1 MKSQFQTLSFL
12 SHYSPKSDLDRE
24 FIVSFLEKR
33 FRITP
38 KTLIFAPESTKT
50 TLDTQS
56 FIQWFESGQSA
67 GKVAKMGIV
76 VIMVGDCTI
85 TEAKI
90 IGKLTEKGIETCAVS
105 VGHSEISE
113 ASDDEIRKFQL
124 ELLKA
129 HLQFSPDTLTLTPKY
144 VPQNGEKVVFYNSDR
159 SMRGLGIIRNID
171 PDSQDVEFF
180 CYFIYPGPNTQ
191 RKVGYNMH
199 ECGIANL
206 IEHTFEPML
215 DDEKRCTEGNGIA
228 CYRRLKRE
236 LEAEG
241 KIWKDKLRR
250 VEPAQPCVEKG
261 QTYYYISDKMEV
273 VQEME
278 KGTPTSKFRYYA
290 GNYFRTR
297 EAALKMLGKWND
309 CICDYLASP
318 SWPEIAD

>member
-1 MKSQFQTLSFL
+1 MKSQFQTLAFL
-12 SHYSPKSDLDRE
+12 SNYTPKSELDRE

-76 VIMVGDCTI
+76 VIMVGECTMK
-85 TEAKI
+85 EAKI
-90 IGKLTEKGIETCAVS
+90 IGKMTEKGIEPCSQCVC
-105 VGHSEISE
+105 HSEITE
-113 ASDDEIRKFQL
+113 ASEDEIKHFQL
-124 ELLKA
+124 ALLKS
-129 HLQFSPDTLTLTPKY
+129 HLQFNPDTLTLTPKY
-144 VPQNGEKVVFYNSDR
+144 IPQNGEKVVFYNCDR
-159 SMRGLGIIRNID
+159 SVRGLGIIRNID
-171 PDSQDVEFF
+171 PESQDVEFF
-180 CYFIYPGPNTQ
+180 CYFIYPTTTCQ
-191 RKVGYNMH
+191 RKVGFSMH
-199 ECGIANL
+199 ECGVANL

-215 DDEKRCTEGNGIA
+215 DDDNRCSEGNGIA

-236 LEAEG
+236 LESEG

-250 VEPAQPCVEKG
+250 VEPANPCVKKG
-261 QTYYYISDKMEV
+261 ECYFYINDKMEV
-273 VQEME
+273 VQETE

-290 GNYFRTR
+290 GNYFLTR
-297 EAALKMLGKWND
+297 EAALKMLGRWND

-318 SWPEIAD
+318 NWPELDD

>member
-1 MKSQFQTLSFL
+1 MKSQFQTLTFL
-12 SHYSPKSDLDRE
+12 SNYIPKSELDRE

-38 KTLIFAPESTKT
+38 KTSIFATESTKT
-50 TLDTQS
+50 PLDTQS
-56 FIQWFESGQSA
+56 FIQWFERGQSA
-67 GKVAKMGIV
+67 GKVAKMGVAIV
-76 VIMVGDCTI
+76 MVGACTMD
-85 TEAKI
+85 EAQI
-90 IGKLTEKGIETCAVS
+90 VGKLTENGIETCS
-105 VGHSEISE
+105 LCTSHSDITE
-113 ASDDEIRKFQL
+113 ASDEEVKHFQL
-124 ELLKA
+124 ALLKS
-129 HLQFSPDTLTLTPKY
+129 HLQFNPDTLTLTPKY

-159 SMRGLGIIRNID
+159 SVRGLGIIRNID

-180 CYFIYPGPNTQ
+180 CYFIYPGPHCQ
-191 RKVGYNMH
+191 RMVGYSMH

-215 DDEKRCTEGNGIA
+215 DNDNRCSEGNGIA

-250 VEPAQPCVEKG
+250 VEPAHPCVNKG
-261 QTYYYISDKMEV
+261 ECYFYINDKMEV
-273 VQEME
+273 IQETE
-278 KGTPTSKFRYYA
+278 KGTPTCKYRYYA

-297 EAALKMLGKWND
+297 EAALRMLAKWND

-318 SWPEIAD
+318 RWPEIDE